1 MKRFLT
7 VLAAL
12 LFTLPLSG
20 CDSLMS
26 LEGVL
31 SPPSLTARQNDIYE
45 ALKKQVGS
53 DIQLRYP
60 QNGNYRSAFIIKDI
74 DNEPTEEA
82 IVFYQSGLQANLT
95 TELRINVLDQRDD
108 GTWVSA
114 CDIAGGGSEV
124 DRVEFGNFGP
134 SGETNIIVGYQRG
147 SAEKKKFT
155 IYRYDSGMLEGQ
167 NEFEYDI
174 FSLLRL
180 PGSDES
186 RLVFV
191 GDTGVDQKEAMLVAW
206 NSGGYRV
213 EDSVPMYDEVY
224 SYEFVI
230 SGNVTPAQPA
240 LFLDGYAYMGLCTQ
254 ILMIKDGKLVNAT
267 YDGKTNM
274 VSRTL
279 REQEMFCSDVNG
291 DRIVEI
297 PSTVLMPGYQELD
310 PEAMYYTDWLVYA
323 EDGFTVTETT
333 FINASDGYRLTVPE
347 SWKEAVSAKFIMD
360 QNEVKFY
367 LNNPSGKKGEDLL
380 QIRTVR
386 RSDVE
391 QTGLK
396 QGFFRLS
403 SVGQITYMAKIN
415 IDTSSEYRLSKDELL
430 KRFSIIL

>member
-1 MKRFLT
+1 
-7 VLAAL
+7 
-12 LFTLPLSG
+12 
-20 CDSLMS
+20 MS

-53 DIQLRYP
+53 NIQLRYP

-95 TELRINVLDQRDD
+95 TELRVNVLDQRDD

-134 SGETNIIVGYQRG
+134 NGETNIIVGYQRG

-174 FSLLRL
+174 FSLLGL

-186 RLVFV
+186 RLIFV

-224 SYEFVI
+224 SYEFVK
-230 SGNVTPAQPA
+230 SGNVTSAQPA

-267 YDGKTNM
+267 YDRQN
-274 VSRTL
+274 
-279 REQEMFCSDVNG
+279 E
-291 DRIVEI
+291 
-297 PSTVLMPGYQELD
+297 Y
-310 PEAMYYTDWLVYA
+310 
-323 EDGFTVTETT
+323 GFT
-333 FINASDGYRLTVPE
+333 NAAGAGDV
-347 SWKEAVSAKFIMD
+347 
-360 QNEVKFY
+360 
-367 LNNPSGKKGEDLL
+367 LL
-380 QIRTVR
+380 GCKWR
-386 RSDVE
+386 RHC
-391 QTGLK
+391 
-396 QGFFRLS
+396 
-403 SVGQITYMAKIN
+403 
-415 IDTSSEYRLSKDELL
+415 
-430 KRFSIIL
+430 